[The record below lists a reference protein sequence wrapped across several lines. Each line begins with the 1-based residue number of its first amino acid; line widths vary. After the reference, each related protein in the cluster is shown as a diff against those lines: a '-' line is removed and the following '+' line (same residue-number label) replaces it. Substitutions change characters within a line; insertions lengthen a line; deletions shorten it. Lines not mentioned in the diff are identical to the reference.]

1 MNKEFLA
8 KKKDIDELKNGKV
21 DKEEGKGLSQ
31 NDFTNIHKEA
41 VEAIPE
47 ELQQKADLFHTHSK
61 SDINDLD
68 GALDE
73 KLNIA
78 SRNYVPVRYVSESMD
93 FDTDFQLTSTDPNKV
108 IFTNTKSVLNSN
120 SPMGIPMPY
129 MLTVE
134 KLYVNGAS
142 NYFRQTFI
150 GLMNAGSESA
160 YIVEY
165 QRLYIYTANPF
176 WTEWKEC
183 DAAPSWSDIIDKPE
197 TFPPEA
203 HRHGISDIDNLDS
216 ALNEK
221 LSVASRSYVP
231 IRSVTESANF
241 NTDFQLTDKDPNKVI
256 FINTRAT
263 GNTNI
268 PTGIPM
274 PYMLTVDRLYSN
286 GNYYVLRQS
295 FTGLSNYAAENA
307 KVIEYERLYVC
318 VTTNPFWTDWKKC
331 DTAVLDT
338 KFDTAGSGL
347 TADGTTIKHTDIY
360 SSTGFGNY
368 HQQKYITW
376 GDTISVPWGSVNS
389 SGHLTTSGTVDVVL
403 PEPLW
408 SDITDKPG
416 TFPPSDHSHSIGD
429 INNLDSTLNGKLS
442 VSSRNYV
449 PVRYISESM
458 DFDTDFQLTSTDP
471 NKVIFTNTKSVLNS
485 HDPTGIPMPYM
496 LTVERL
502 YVNGVSNYF
511 RQTFTGLMNAGSESA
526 YIVEYQRLYIYTAN
540 PFWTDWKAVASGGED
555 DHKVIQEYV
564 GGADYEYPMLCSTDT
579 EHTQSATT
587 DKVLKLLGMTINPK
601 TGTITAP
608 KFKGILE
615 GRASSA
621 DSVEWGNVS
630 NKPES
635 YPPETHSHNY
645 AASTYA
651 GGAALSAN
659 KLNTDAGSA
668 TVPVYFNNGVPTV
681 CQYTLGS
688 ICTKSTSDYLPI
700 TGGTLTGSVTAPSF
714 VGNATSAS
722 KLATART
729 INGVSFDGSANI
741 AIPRSTKHIHVAAGT
756 EGSVGY
762 VKIAT
767 IKVTGEFANHPV
779 EFVISQRSR
788 GPYHLYVQFNS
799 VSSTDPT
806 LYQFKHF
813 DPANKS
819 VKAYIVKS
827 ATSTWDIYIEKVEAY
842 DHIYILDV
850 LKADGN
856 EGAQYSI
863 TYTNVHTS
871 SVPTTNQTK
880 STAVSFIGNASSATK
895 LTTSAGSATVPVYFS
910 DGVPTECTYELNKTV
925 PADAVFTDG
934 RIDQKNSSGNFSLP
948 LLLGFNTDTDVNGF
962 AWKNSKF
969 TANPSTGEMTATT
982 FNGSI
987 AWGNVTGKPP
997 VFPPKPHSHS
1007 MSDIS
1012 SLNTTINSLSSTLNS
1027 INTALTL
1034 HKVLKPFTKSSGQP
1048 DLIVR
1053 DASYVQYN
1061 DYLWKFNLFFTNAK
1075 NISANTET
1083 VIATTSYPPKYD
1095 VVKTGVTIWKND
1107 NSAVH
1112 TNNATVKIKSNGDI
1126 TITTPTTISGTGVN
1140 YARMN
1145 GEVFTAVNF

>member
-68 GALDE
+68 SALNE
-73 KLNIA
+73 KLSVA
-78 SRNYVPVRYVSESMD
+78 SRNYVPVRYVSESKN

-108 IFTNTKSVLNSN
+108 IFTNTKSVFNSN
-120 SPMGIPMPY
+120 SPVGVPMPY
-129 MLTVE
+129 ILTVE
-134 KLYVNGAS
+134 RLYINGAS
-142 NYFRQTFI
+142 NYLRQTFT

-160 YIVEY
+160 YVVEY
-165 QRLYIYTANPF
+165 QRLYIYTTSPF

-183 DAAPSWSDIIDKPE
+183 NTVPLWSDITDKPE

-203 HRHGISDIDNLDS
+203 HRHEISDIDNLDS
-216 ALNEK
+216 ALSEK
-221 LSVASRSYVP
+221 LSIASRSYVP

-241 NTDFQLTDKDPNKVI
+241 NTDFQLTDDDPNKVV
-256 FINTRAT
+256 FINTRAI

-360 SSTGFGNY
+360 SGTGFGNY

-376 GDTISVPWGSVNS
+376 GDTISVPWGGVNS

-449 PVRYISESM
+449 PVKYVSESM

-502 YVNGVSNYF
+502 YVNGASNYL

-526 YIVEYQRLYIYTAN
+526 YVVEYQRLYINTAN

-564 GGADYEYPMLCSTDT
+564 GGADHEYPILCSTDT

-587 DKVLKLLGMTINPK
+587 DKTLKLLGMTINPK
-601 TGTITAP
+601 AGTITAQ

-630 NKPES
+630 DKPETF
-635 YPPETHSHNY
+635 PPETHSHNY

-668 TVPVYFNNGVPTV
+668 TVPVYFSGGVP
-681 CQYTLGS
+681 
-688 ICTKSTSDYLPI
+688 
-700 TGGTLTGSVTAPSF
+700 A
-714 VGNATSAS
+714 
-722 KLATART
+722 
-729 INGVSFDGSANI
+729 
-741 AIPRSTKHIHVAAGT
+741 
-756 EGSVGY
+756 
-762 VKIAT
+762 
-767 IKVTGEFANHPV
+767 
-779 EFVISQRSR
+779 
-788 GPYHLYVQFNS
+788 
-799 VSSTDPT
+799 
-806 LYQFKHF
+806 
-813 DPANKS
+813 
-819 VKAYIVKS
+819 
-827 ATSTWDIYIEKVEAY
+827 
-842 DHIYILDV
+842 
-850 LKADGN
+850 
-856 EGAQYSI
+856 
-863 TYTNVHTS
+863 
-871 SVPTTNQTK
+871 
-880 STAVSFIGNASSATK
+880 
-895 LTTSAGSATVPVYFS
+895 
-910 DGVPTECTYELNKTV
+910 ECTYELNKTV

-934 RIDQKNSSGNFSLP
+934 RIDQKNSSGNFNLP
-948 LLLGFNTDTDVNGF
+948 LLLGFNNDDDVNGY

-969 TANPSTGEMTATT
+969 KANPSTGELFAPT
-982 FNGSI
+982 FNGQI
-987 AWGNVTGKPP
+987 AWGNVTGKPSSYTP
-997 VFPPKPHSHS
+997 SSHSHS

-1048 DLIVR
+1048 DLVVR
-1053 DASYVQYN
+1053 AESYVQYN
-1061 DYLWKFNLFFTNAK
+1061 DYLWKFYLYFTNAK

-1083 VIATTSYPPKYD
+1083 VIATTSYPPKYT
-1095 VVKTGVTIWKND
+1095 VVKTGVSIWKND

-1112 TNNATVKIKSNGDI
+1112 TNNATVRIKSNGDI
-1126 TITTPTTISGTGVN
+1126 TITTPTAISGTGVN

-1145 GEVFTAVNF
+1145 GEIFTAVNF